1 MQKAF
6 FKIIQRKLNKCKRL
20 HNTKVL
26 DKTNKNVMQFSTLCT
41 KIGTLSKNYQFRLD
55 IPLVDC
61 YNIKV
66 LKTEAEMLR

>member
-1 MQKAF
+1 M
-6 FKIIQRKLNKCKRL
+6 LCL
-20 HNTKVL
+20 
-26 DKTNKNVMQFSTLCT
+26 FSTLCT

>member
-1 MQKAF
+1 MILK
-6 FKIIQRKLNKCKRL
+6 
-20 HNTKVL
+20 HYTKQT
-26 DKTNKNVMQFSTLCT
+26 KTVCLFSTLCT

-55 IPLVDC
+55 IPLADC

>member
-1 MQKAF
+1 
-6 FKIIQRKLNKCKRL
+6 
-20 HNTKVL
+20 
-26 DKTNKNVMQFSTLCT
+26 MQFSTLCT